1 MQRLEA
7 KSIHGR
13 TYYYLS
19 QWGWKNGKCRRL
31 SQKYLGKLEDLAQAV
46 QGTGPA
52 PEYAVVLDWGLPQ
65 ALWREADRA
74 QVVEHVNQLGPKRA
88 QGLST
93 GDYIRLAAINRACKP
108 VSKQAMWDWV
118 SRTSLPR
125 VWPAASAAQ
134 LTSQHFWDHM
144 ERIQPETAQAIWQQ
158 LIAAVL
164 QREQIALSQIC
175 YDGTNFYTFIDTF
188 NLQSQLAKRG
198 KNKQGR
204 SNLRQVSYALFCT
217 TDEHLPL
224 FYDVYEGNRN
234 DAKQFPQVLE
244 KFQRWLKERAGST
257 WTATKPTLIFDKGN
271 NSADNFALLDTL
283 ELPYV
288 GSVKLD
294 EHPDLAT
301 VSNQDARWQPATEP
315 GWEGTKS
322 WRTQQVVYGKER
334 TLVMTYNQNLFD
346 RQWAT
351 VQNDLAQALS
361 QLACVQR
368 NLQDRAAGLL
378 KGGTAPTRESVERKC
393 QQILHR
399 QHLRQL
405 VQTTVILNA
414 AAVPQLSYQSDP
426 PAQDRK
432 STRLNSSH
440 QIITLSLHD
449 ALPILSQLACVQ
461 RNLQDRAAGLLK
473 GGTAPTRESVE
484 RKCQQILHRQHLRQ
498 LVQTTVI
505 LNAAAVPQLSY
516 QSDPP
521 AQEKLRDTYLGKTL
535 LITGHQEW
543 SDVQVIRAYRS
554 QFVIEE
560 IFHEMKDRHIG
571 AWWPLHHWTDSKIQ
585 VHGLYCTIA
594 VLLRALL
601 WRRARQAGLRLSM
614 SGLLKSLSRIRQ
626 VINIYPSKRARKPG
640 AEQVV
645 LTKRDETQEKLIE
658 IFGLPSQKHSI

>member
-31 SQKYLGKLEDLAQAV
+31 SQKYLGKLEDLAQSV

-74 QVVEHVNQLGPKRA
+74 QVVEHVNQLCPKRA

-93 GDYIRLAAINRACKP
+93 GDYLRLAAINRACEP

-118 SRTSLPR
+118 SGTSLPR
-125 VWPAASAAQ
+125 VWPEASAAQ

-144 ERIQPETAQAIWQQ
+144 ERIPPETAQAIWQQ

-217 TDEHLPL
+217 TDGHLPL

-244 KFQRWLKERAGST
+244 KFQRWLQERAGSS
-257 WTATKPTLIFDKGN
+257 WAGRKPTLIFDKGN

-368 NLQDRAAGLL
+368 NLEERAAGLI
-378 KGGTAPTRESVERKC
+378 KGGMAPTRESVQRKC
-393 QQILHR
+393 EQILHR

-405 VQTTVILNA
+405 IQITVTLNSG
-414 AAVPQLSYQSDP
+414 AVLQLSYQAA
-426 PAQDRK
+426 PA
-432 STRLNSSH
+432 
-440 QIITLSLHD
+440 
-449 ALPILSQLACVQ
+449 A
-461 RNLQDRAAGLLK
+461 
-473 GGTAPTRESVE
+473 
-484 RKCQQILHRQHLRQ
+484 QQ
-498 LVQTTVI
+498 
-505 LNAAAVPQLSY
+505 
-516 QSDPP
+516 
-521 AQEKLRDTYLGKTL
+521 KLRDTYLGKTL
-535 LITGHQEW
+535 LITDHKEW

-614 SGLLKSLSRIRQ
+614 SGLLKNLGQIRQ
-626 VINIYPSKRARKPG
+626 VINVYSAKRASKPG

-658 IFGLPSQKHSI
+658 ILGLPSQKNAV

>member
-52 PEYAVVLDWGLPQ
+52 PEYAVVLDWGLSQ

-74 QVVEHVNQLGPKRA
+74 QVVEHVNQLCPKRA

-93 GDYIRLAAINRACKP
+93 GDYLRLAAINRACEP

-118 SRTSLPR
+118 SGTSLPR
-125 VWPAASAAQ
+125 VWPEASAAQ

-144 ERIQPETAQAIWQQ
+144 ERIPPETAQAIWQQ

-217 TDEHLPL
+217 TDGHLPL

-244 KFQRWLKERAGST
+244 KFQRWLQERAGSS
-257 WTATKPTLIFDKGN
+257 WAGRKPTLIFDKGN

-351 VQNDLAQALS
+351 VQNDLAKALS

-368 NLQDRAAGLL
+368 NLEERAAGLI
-378 KGGTAPTRESVERKC
+378 KGGMAPTRESVQRKC
-393 QQILHR
+393 EQILHR

-405 VQTTVILNA
+405 VQITVTLNSG
-414 AAVPQLSYQSDP
+414 AVPQLSYQAA
-426 PAQDRK
+426 PA
-432 STRLNSSH
+432 
-440 QIITLSLHD
+440 
-449 ALPILSQLACVQ
+449 A
-461 RNLQDRAAGLLK
+461 
-473 GGTAPTRESVE
+473 
-484 RKCQQILHRQHLRQ
+484 QQ
-498 LVQTTVI
+498 
-505 LNAAAVPQLSY
+505 
-516 QSDPP
+516 
-521 AQEKLRDTYLGKTL
+521 KLRDTYLGKTL
-535 LITGHQEW
+535 LITDHKEW

-614 SGLLKSLSRIRQ
+614 SGLLKNLGQIRQ
-626 VINIYPSKRARKPG
+626 VINVYSAKRASKPG

-658 IFGLPSQKHSI
+658 ILGLPSQKNAV

>member
-52 PEYAVVLDWGLPQ
+52 PEYAVVLDWGLSQ

-74 QVVEHVNQLGPKRA
+74 QVVEHVNQLCPKRA

-93 GDYIRLAAINRACKP
+93 GDYLRLAAINRACEP

-118 SRTSLPR
+118 SGTSLPR
-125 VWPAASAAQ
+125 VWPEASAAQ

-144 ERIQPETAQAIWQQ
+144 ERIPPETAQAIWQQ

-217 TDEHLPL
+217 TDGHLPL

-244 KFQRWLKERAGST
+244 KFQRWLQERAGSS
-257 WTATKPTLIFDKGN
+257 WAGRKPTLIFDKGN

-351 VQNDLAQALS
+351 VQNDLAKALS

-368 NLQDRAAGLL
+368 NLEERAAGLI
-378 KGGTAPTRESVERKC
+378 KGGIAPTRESVQRKC
-393 QQILHR
+393 EQILHR

-405 VQTTVILNA
+405 VQITVTLNSG
-414 AAVPQLSYQSDP
+414 AVPQLSYQAA
-426 PAQDRK
+426 PA
-432 STRLNSSH
+432 
-440 QIITLSLHD
+440 
-449 ALPILSQLACVQ
+449 A
-461 RNLQDRAAGLLK
+461 
-473 GGTAPTRESVE
+473 
-484 RKCQQILHRQHLRQ
+484 QQ
-498 LVQTTVI
+498 
-505 LNAAAVPQLSY
+505 
-516 QSDPP
+516 
-521 AQEKLRDTYLGKTL
+521 KLRDTYLGKTL
-535 LITGHQEW
+535 LITDHKEW

-614 SGLLKSLSRIRQ
+614 SGLLKNLGQIRQ
-626 VINIYPSKRARKPG
+626 VINVYSAKRASKPG

-658 IFGLPSQKHSI
+658 ILGLPSQKNAV